1 MQVGDLVKLGTVGGG
16 SLAKLR
22 GIVYDID
29 PTPPYEKRISVLWT
43 DGDRTKEFPR
53 ELEVVCK

>member
-1 MQVGDLVKLGTVGGG
+1 MQVGDLVKLTCVAGGT
-16 SLAKLR
+16 LQKLR

-29 PTPPYEKRISVLWT
+29 PTPPAKTVSVLWT
-43 DGDRTKEFPR
+43 DGDRTKEFPK